1 MKFQFQNRPIEIDEF
16 STDEECAYVNAAFWL
31 DTEQEMNADELN
43 ALSSDAEIA
52 DALMFET
59 ACRKA
64 DSLYDNFK
72 DQKYEY

>member
-1 MKFQFQNRPIEIDEF
+1 MKLKFQNRLIEIDEF

-31 DTEQEMNADELN
+31 DTERELNEDELN

-64 DSLYDNFK
+64 DSLYDKWK